1 MTGTRISNVWGKIL
15 IFFVVIT
22 ISANCALADCPSM
35 DVTGDCKVDFE
46 DFAVMAKQW
55 LDEGVM
61 PCSDLRRVHIAAA
74 EAEMSTANIDAS
86 DGNEFMPGTYFIYK
100 TDEGR
105 FGKFM
110 VENYEPSENH
120 RLTIRWVTYDT
131 DGMAYSYGT
140 GLVIRGTYSC
150 DLDEGLET
158 DRGPDWMWDMQSSRT
173 RNLAPYREAWFKMMR
188 RAIAQPDGM
197 VWVYIDEPVNI
208 VSFWF
213 EGYMSKYETTNAQYC
228 QYLNSALDDG
238 LITVYSDVVYAFD
251 DSSHSEPYLHTYAK
265 NDHSQITYSGGTFS
279 VRTRDSYD
287 MSNHPVVMVSWYGAT
302 AFCNY
307 YGFKL
312 PTEWQWQVV
321 ADYDGTYTYG
331 CGMTIS
337 FEKANYYDHVD
348 DVHANPLGLSSSPYT
363 APVDHYPS
371 FGYGMN
377 DMAGNVKEWTS
388 SYFYMGNMDPY
399 YRVLR
404 GGSFGVADFLC
415 TVSLRNY
422 TSPGLINPD
431 FGFRAVLN
439 LE

>member
-1 MTGTRISNVWGKIL
+1 MRNISVTIW
-15 IFFVVIT
+15 VMVI
-22 ISANCALADCPSM
+22 ALCLSNSPAVFAACPSM
-35 DVTGDCKVDFE
+35 DVTGDCKVTFE
-46 DFAVMAKQW
+46 DFAVMANQW
-55 LDEGVM
+55 MDEGVM

-74 EAEMSTANIDAS
+74 EADMSTANIDAS

-120 RLTIRWVTYDT
+120 RLTIRWVTYDPN
-131 DGMAYSYGT
+131 GMAYSYGT
-140 GLVIRGTYSC
+140 GLVIRGNYSC
-150 DLDEGLET
+150 DLDEGRET
-158 DRGPDWMWDMQSSRT
+158 ETGPDWMWDMQSSRT
-173 RNLAPYREAWFKMMR
+173 RYLAPYVEAWFKMMR
-188 RAIAQPDGM
+188 RAIAQPYGM

-208 VSFWF
+208 ANFWF

-238 LITVYSDVVYAFD
+238 LITVYSDDMVYAFD
-251 DSSHSEPYLHTYAK
+251 DSSHNEPYMRTYAE
-265 NDHSQITYSGGTFS
+265 NDHSQITYSGGTFN
-279 VRTRDSYD
+279 VRTRDGYD
-287 MSNHPVVMVSWYGAT
+287 MSNHPVVTVSWDGAT

-312 PTEWQWQVV
+312 PTEWQWQAV

-331 CGMTIS
+331 CGTTIDPN
-337 FEKANYYDHVD
+337 KANYYLGDGNLC
-348 DVHANPLGLSSSPYT
+348 NPLGLTSPPYT

-377 DMAGNVKEWTS
+377 SMTGNVKEWTS
-388 SYFYMGNMDPY
+388 SYFYMGYMDPY

-404 GGSFGVADFLC
+404 GGSYGVADFLC
-415 TVSLRNY
+415 IVSLRGY
-422 TSPGLINPD
+422 TNPGLMNPD
-431 FGFRAVLN
+431 LGFRAILN

>member
-1 MTGTRISNVWGKIL
+1 MVIALCLSNSPAV
-15 IFFVVIT
+15 F
-22 ISANCALADCPSM
+22 ADCPST
-35 DVTGDCKVDFE
+35 DVTGDCEVNFE
-46 DFAVMAKQW
+46 DFAVMVNQW

-61 PCSDLRRVHIAAA
+61 PCSDLRRHHIAAA
-74 EAEMSTANIDAS
+74 EADMSTANIDAS

-131 DGMAYSYGT
+131 NGMPYSYGT
-140 GLVIRGTYSC
+140 RLVIRGTYSC
-150 DLDEGLET
+150 DLDEGRET
-158 DRGPDWMWDMQSSRT
+158 DTGPDWMWDMQSPAT
-173 RNLAPYREAWFKMMR
+173 RYLTPYREAWFKMMR
-188 RAIAQPDGM
+188 RNIAQPDGM

-208 VSFWF
+208 VNLWF

-238 LITVYSDVVYAFD
+238 LITVYNDTVYAFD
-251 DSSHSEPYLHTYAK
+251 DSSHSESYFRTYAS
-265 NDHSQITYSGGTFS
+265 NEHSQIAYSAGTFN
-279 VRTRDSYD
+279 VRTRDSND

-302 AFCNY
+302 AFCDY

-312 PTEWQWQVV
+312 PTEWQWQAV

-331 CGMTIS
+331 CGTTIDPN
-337 FEKANYYDHVD
+337 KANYYLGDGNFC
-348 DVHANPLGLSSSPYT
+348 NPLGLSSKPYT

-377 DMAGNVKEWTS
+377 SMTGNVHEWS
-388 SYFYMGNMDPY
+388 RNYFYMENMDPW
-399 YRVLR
+399 YRVIR
-404 GGSFGVADFLC
+404 GGSYGSADYRC
-415 TVSLRNY
+415 TVSQRGY
-422 TSPGLINPD
+422 TSASLSNPD
-431 FGFRAVLN
+431 FGFRDILK